1 MLPACLGRAAAK
13 CMQPRLA
20 IAVLFTSL
28 LATGAVVGQ
37 LSAQEN
43 LPGPPLPA
51 GELVPTP
58 NGQPTELVVEL
69 RIQGNTTIPTS
80 QIAGQ
85 LMTRQG
91 RPFDP
96 EIIRRDVRHLFR
108 QGWFVDVRPYFEKSA
123 QGRIVIFEVTERP
136 TIRYVQYLGNAK
148 IKDKDLNKQTGLK
161 VGETIDP
168 YRIEDARRKIEEFY
182 RGKGFNRVQV
192 FVKEGTQA
200 GDKGVVFVI
209 NEGQVERILGVKFIG
224 NEFVSSRRLKT
235 QVDSKPGILWVFKG
249 YVSLEKIDADVQNIE
264 RYYRAFGF
272 FQAKVSRILE
282 YNDEGTW
289 LTIKFVIN
297 EGPRYVVRNIR
308 VMGNAVYDSDAIL
321 PNLQLQEG
329 AFFDQANMNRD
340 REWVKELYGSQGYVY
355 ANIRAEMR
363 FLEEPG
369 ELDLIYNIEEGEQW
383 RVGRIFVHIGGEN
396 PHTRKQVALAR
407 LSIRPGDIL
416 DTREIQAS
424 ERRLQHSG
432 LFETNDPSRAPRI
445 TYQIP
450 ELHGEALQAAQPPA
464 TRSAAGSGGGY
475 RGQSPDD
482 AARPDQPEVHT
493 TQRPLVD
500 LHYHFRDDEEFR
512 RFQEQQAEPLPQ
524 SAPRESS
531 HLTPAPVEP
540 PTSSHGARH
549 LFTPVPHVAQ
559 LPPAGAMSVRLAT
572 REALSHRTVIR
583 GQSPIGPQ
591 PRPAVVY
598 GGRAVQPT
606 GPDATWPARSVGKG
620 MEAPSNRSVPSESG
634 LDVRPL
640 QQPYDH
646 LFGPSNQP
654 APNPRFRSALQH
666 GSNPTTPQHDP
677 RMGVQ
682 GTPQAAGTR
691 PAPPATALPVYRGQ
705 GPSSS
710 RSVTAGGQPLAAT
723 GPDSRPAYGQQVAQR
738 SSRSRKC
745 SSRSRSAAGF
755 RARGPAQQR
764 RR

>member
-1 MLPACLGRAAAK
+1 MLSACLGRTAAN

-37 LSAQEN
+37 LSAQES

-108 QGWFVDVRPYFEKSA
+108 QGWFVDVRPYFEKSE

-308 VMGNAVYDSDAIL
+308 VMGNGVYDSDAIL

-396 PHTRKQVALAR
+396 PHTRKQVALR
-407 LSIRPGDIL
+407 DSRFGLVTSSIHAKFKPVSGVCN
-416 DTREIQAS
+416 TRVFS
-424 ERRLQHSG
+424 KRMTPRGHRG
-432 LFETNDPSRAPRI
+432 SRTRFPNCTA
-445 TYQIP
+445 T
-450 ELHGEALQAAQPPA
+450 ALQAAQPPA

-475 RGQSPDD
+475 RGQSPDN

-500 LHYHFRDDEEFR
+500 LHYHFRDDEQFK
-512 RFQEQQAEPLPQ
+512 RFQEQQSEPSPQ
-524 SAPRESS
+524 SSPRGSS

-540 PTSSHGARH
+540 PTSSHGAQH
-549 LFTPVPHVAQ
+549 LFTPVPHIAQ
-559 LPPAGAMSVRLAT
+559 LPPAGTATVRLAT

-591 PRPAVVY
+591 PRAAVVY
-598 GGRAVQPT
+598 GGLRGT
-606 GPDATWPARSVGKG
+606 TDRTRC
-620 MEAPSNRSVPSESG
+620 
-634 LDVRPL
+634 
-640 QQPYDH
+640 H
-646 LFGPSNQP
+646 L
-654 APNPRFRSALQH
+654 
-666 GSNPTTPQHDP
+666 
-677 RMGVQ
+677 
-682 GTPQAAGTR
+682 AGTQR
-691 PAPPATALPVYRGQ
+691 WERIGSSFEPLGAKRIRTRCPPA
-705 GPSSS
+705 
-710 RSVTAGGQPLAAT
+710 AT
-723 GPDSRPAYGQQVAQR
+723 TV
-738 SSRSRKC
+738 
-745 SSRSRSAAGF
+745 
-755 RARGPAQQR
+755 
-764 RR
+764 